1 MKLANSTVY
10 NSINSLAK
18 LSNCDMPIKIA
29 YKIKKN
35 FDVLKKQ
42 ADFINERR
50 NELINK
56 YGKDGKIEQTDTKA
70 VEKFVNDFNEMLAIE
85 EDLEVTPIDVDSLEG
100 IMLSVNDLDNLAFML
115 CSH

>member
-10 NSINSLAK
+10 NSIDSLTK

-35 FDVLKKQ
+35 LDVLRNQ
-42 ADFINERR
+42 ANFINERR

-56 YGKDGKIEQTDTKA
+56 YGKDGKIEQTDTEAIK
-70 VEKFVNDFNEMLAIE
+70 KFVNDFNELLAIE
-85 EDLEVTPIDVDSLEG
+85 EDLEVTPIDVEGLEG
-100 IMLSVNDLDNLAFML
+100 IMLSINDLDNLAFML

>member
-56 YGKDGKIEQTDTKA
+56 YGKNGKIEQTDTEA
-70 VEKFVNDFNEMLAIE
+70 VEKFVNDFNELLAIE
-85 EDLEVTPIDVDSLEG
+85 EDLKVLPVSMASLG
-100 IMLSVNDLDNLAFML
+100 DIMLSVNDLDNLSFML
-115 CSH
+115 KF